1 MAVDTAAAFDL
12 DDLPMG
18 VFELTE
24 QGSVESLTAGHG
36 MTPMAA
42 GAISAVPRSWLS
54 SVVPGLMLAS
64 P

>member
-1 MAVDTAAAFDL
+1 MAVDAAVTLDL
-12 DDLPMG
+12 DDLPMD

-42 GAISAVPRSWLS
+42 SVCVCFTCLCSCCGCS
-54 SVVPGLMLAS
+54 S
-64 P
+64 